1 MLLTAMVRDDTPI
14 ERRNFLKVTAASGL
28 AGASALAGC
37 SGGGGGD
44 ETTTESGDDGDE
56 ETTTESSDGGEETT
70 ESSDGGAEMGEPLP
84 SYRYL
89 NNPANYNPARH
100 DAINLIADQ
109 LDRTGLDVSTEVFE
123 WGTLYSKITSEYE
136 FSFATWNRGLGI
148 DPGRRMPAMFH
159 SSNTDPGQG
168 NFTGYV
174 NEDLDPILME
184 QLQVTDVDERIDMLY
199 ELQSILN
206 EDVPMHP
213 IVQMPNVLPYNN
225 EQVSGWVSHLAGYNA
240 FEPQTN
246 IEVDNE
252 DNTLRGTWPET
263 LGTLNVLGYNN
274 ETKLNVQF
282 DMIYDQLIRINRNLE
297 VDYEMSLATA
307 TSRES
312 AEDVTYTIREGHK
325 WHDGE
330 DLTPED
336 VKFSIEYI
344 KENEVPL
351 YSTQNDMVDSV
362 EVDGQDVT
370 VNFAN
375 PVGPVHTL
383 FSNQIPII
391 PQHTWSERDSPN
403 NATVTE
409 PIGSG
414 PLAFDYWDQ
423 GSELS
428 LVKNE
433 DHFYPVNYD
442 RRVWRIIPESSTTWE
457 LLLSGELNY
466 LPFGRIGR
474 PLAQNSEEEQ
484 ISVESAPGDGWW
496 HFSQNTRMDG
506 LSDPAVRRALVWA
519 IPKQAVN
526 DQLLYGYATQG
537 WNLIGE
543 SFGQYSNPDVPKY
556 QGGGVERS
564 KEVLR
569 EAGYVFDDEGTVH
582 FPAE

>member
-1 MLLTAMVRDDTPI
+1 MQADDNNI
-14 ERRNFLKVTAASGL
+14 ERRDFLKVTAAGGL

-44 ETTTESGDDGDE
+44 ETTESSDGDGE
-56 ETTTESSDGGEETT
+56 ETTESSDGDGEETT
-70 ESSDGGAEMGEPLP
+70 ESSDGGAEMGDPLP

-89 NNPANYNPARH
+89 NNPANYNAARH

-109 LDRTGLDVSTEVFE
+109 LGNIGMDISTEVFE
-123 WGTLYSKITSEYE
+123 WGTLYTKITQEYN

-148 DPGRRMPAMFH
+148 DPGRRMPEMFH

-174 NEDLDPILME
+174 NEDLDPLLME
-184 QLQVTDVDERIDMLY
+184 QLQMTDVDERVDVLHEI
-199 ELQSILN
+199 QSVIN

-213 IVQMPNVLPYNN
+213 IVQMPNLVAHNN
-225 EQVSGWVSHLAGYNA
+225 QQTSNWQPHLVGFYHM
-240 FEPQTN
+240 EPQVN
-246 IEVDNE
+246 VEVDNE
-252 DNTLRGTWPET
+252 DNTLRGTWAET

-274 ETKLNVQF
+274 ETKLINQF
-282 DMIYDQLIRINRNLE
+282 EMLYDKLVRINSNLE
-297 VDYEMSLATA
+297 ADPELSLATDW
-307 TSRES
+307 SRES
-312 AEDVTYTIREGHK
+312 AEDITYTIREGHT

-330 DLTPED
+330 DVTPED
-336 VKFSIEYI
+336 VKFTLDYI

-351 YSTQNDMVDSV
+351 YSTQWEAIDSV

-370 VNFAN
+370 VNFSN
-375 PVGPVHTL
+375 PIGPVHFI
-383 FSNQIPII
+383 FSNQIPIL
-391 PQHTWSERDSPN
+391 PQHIWSEVDNPVN
-403 NATVTE
+403 TTVSE
-409 PIGSG
+409 PVGSG
-414 PLAFDYWDQ
+414 PLMFDYWDQ

-428 LVKNE
+428 LLRND
-433 DHFYPVNYD
+433 DHWNTTNYE
-442 RRVWRIIPESSTTWE
+442 RRVWRIIPEASTTWE

-466 LPFGRIGR
+466 LPFSRIGR
-474 PLAQNSEEEQ
+474 QLAQNSEEEQ
-484 ISVESAPGDGWW
+484 ITVTAAPGDGWW

-506 LSDPAVRRALVWA
+506 LADPAVRRALVWG

-526 DQLLYGYATQG
+526 DQLLYGYAKQG

-543 SFGQYSNPDVPKY
+543 SFGQFSNPDVPKY

-564 KEVLR
+564 KEVLS
-569 EAGYVFDDEGTVH
+569 EAGYVFADDGTVH